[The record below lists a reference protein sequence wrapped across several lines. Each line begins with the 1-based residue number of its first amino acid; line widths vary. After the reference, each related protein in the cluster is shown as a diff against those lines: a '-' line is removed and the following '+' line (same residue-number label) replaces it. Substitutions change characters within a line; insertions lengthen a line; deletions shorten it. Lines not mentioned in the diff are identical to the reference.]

1 MSVITNVCRFKITFV
16 YLTLV
21 IQNGNGVYEDREA
34 FHLTMLSIA
43 NINVYLRLWI
53 NAVWIQSTGWIIL
66 TEHVQSTGEK
76 PTFNVMLSAKNP
88 VHTGPGWNHYL
99 RERTQANSTL
109 RKLHCCSCSCH
120 VIMSVFLCSSSSLK
134 QFSTPRKIPSLTV
147 ALTRHWTWPQ
157 PNERHLSYRLWSFN
171 LKLRAHLALP

>member
-53 NAVWIQSTGWIIL
+53 NAV
-66 TEHVQSTGEK
+66 
-76 PTFNVMLSAKNP
+76 
-88 VHTGPGWNHYL
+88 
-99 RERTQANSTL
+99 
-109 RKLHCCSCSCH
+109 
-120 VIMSVFLCSSSSLK
+120 
-134 QFSTPRKIPSLTV
+134 
-147 ALTRHWTWPQ
+147 
-157 PNERHLSYRLWSFN
+157 
-171 LKLRAHLALP
+171 